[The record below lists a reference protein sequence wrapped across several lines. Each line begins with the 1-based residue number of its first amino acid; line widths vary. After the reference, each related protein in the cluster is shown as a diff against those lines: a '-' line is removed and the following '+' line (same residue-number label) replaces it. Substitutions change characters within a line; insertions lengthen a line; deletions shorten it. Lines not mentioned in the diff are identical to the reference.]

1 VKLTDHVVCGDLF
14 LVPKEVLI
22 LLENIG
28 VLIDPRDLPLPSL
41 VWGYDAWKGGG
52 LPPPIV
58 LLVPEHPPLRPIVSV
73 GVTQ

>member
-1 VKLTDHVVCGDLF
+1 MKLTNHVVCGDLF
-14 LVPKEVLI
+14 LVPEEVLI

-52 LPPPIV
+52 LPAPIV

>member
-1 VKLTDHVVCGDLF
+1 MKLTHHVVCGDLF